1 VLVVGY
7 GVHIAEA
14 NQQLRDLAEMWYLPV
29 ATSYKG
35 KSTIAENHPLAL
47 SIVRVYG
54 QPVANQVVGKGDTV
68 IIVGANLSP
77 QYTMRESPNV
87 FNPHQQHIIQ
97 IDIEYRNSGWTFPI
111 EVDLTSDAGSVM
123 SQLIEASQ
131 QAAPKTASNGRPDC
145 PGRNKTRAFTPT
157 LR

>member
-1 VLVVGY
+1 
-7 GVHIAEA
+7 
-14 NQQLRDLAEMWYLPV
+14 M
-29 ATSYKG
+29 
-35 KSTIAENHPLAL
+35 
-47 SIVRVYG
+47 
-54 QPVANQVVGKGDTV
+54 